1 MKKTIIT
8 SAVIFVSFAAN
19 AENNAAEPIIDRP
32 FVFDVV
38 NICAVL
44 LVLYVI
50 TQFLLRL
57 FKQIFEYRLKHKM
70 VEKQTPADVAEQL
83 LKPGIQNSKSY
94 ILQWLFI
101 LSGIGIGFT
110 ILNFTRPFGL
120 HSLAIMAFSIAS
132 GFLGYYLF
140 DKPANNTT
148 IR

>member
-1 MKKTIIT
+1 MKKTIIIA
-8 SAVIFVSFAAN
+8 AVIFASFAAN
-19 AENNAAEPIIDRP
+19 AENNAAEPIIDRSL
-32 FVFDVV
+32 VFDVV

-44 LVLYVI
+44 LVVYVI

-57 FKQIFEYRLKHKM
+57 FRQIFEYRLKHKM
-70 VEKQTPADVAEQL
+70 VEKQTPPDVVELL
-83 LKPGIQNSKSY
+83 LKPGVQNSKSY